1 MEMKRNTRRFA
12 LLTPYSLDMIFEIP
26 ISIMILKI
34 PMLLARAIGSIVGL
48 TLFIWFGLYVVLL
61 LAVSLTPHD
70 YLELFIKTDSPIH
83 LIILFLAVYI
93 VLARIEPL
101 FQVLLLSALLMALVD
116 VLSLMP

>member
-1 MEMKRNTRRFA
+1 METKKNTRRFA
-12 LLTPYSLDMIFEIP
+12 LLTPYSLDMIYETPFSITDLMIP
-26 ISIMILKI
+26 K
-34 PMLLARAIGSIVGL
+34 LLAHVIGSIVGL

-83 LIILFLAVYI
+83 LIILSLAGYT